1 MYDWLSSTSV
11 KFGQATRLFNF
22 GCSQLRLKLARKDK
36 NEQQQQERDTRR
48 ERAHNLNLTQQ
59 QRNLE
64 MSEAS
69 NLTNNSLQNGRG
81 SIQRQRQRF

>member
-36 NEQQQQERDTRR
+36 NESRCGGQMVSVLALSSDNTRSTP
-48 ERAHNLNLTQQ
+48 AKVYSFSVKLL
-59 QRNLE
+59 
-64 MSEAS
+64 SE
-69 NLTNNSLQNGRG
+69 
-81 SIQRQRQRF
+81 